1 MEHLKN
7 YTERRDGKFRKNK
20 TLKMV
25 VPEESVRLVM
35 EKMGDGI
42 RQAELRLL
50 ESSLEIYGQVDQLLY
65 LIQQPCGE
73 WYLQTGIAEDVDEDD
88 IIIEPT
94 IFLA

>member
-25 VPEESVRLVM
+25 VPEESVRLLM

-42 RQAELRLL
+42 RQAELRVL
-50 ESSLEIYGQVDQLLY
+50 ESSLKIYGQIDHLLY

-73 WYLQTGIAEDVDEDD
+73 WYLQTGITEDVGEDD
-88 IIIEPT
+88 IMIEPVT
-94 IFLA
+94 FLA